1 MFIRTPAE
9 IGAAIRDR
17 RKQLGLDQST
27 FAKRIGVSRQWVIG
41 VERGHARAAMGLV
54 LRAIDALGIRLDAS
68 MDQASRRGSNASA
81 IDINANR
88 GQSKE
93 EDAMTSELVA
103 LLDGKEIGRVHND
116 ARGRLTFV
124 YNDEWRKAPDA
135 YPLSLSMPL
144 AAKEHGPSV
153 IRAFLWGLLP
163 DNEIV
168 LGRWATKFQVSARN
182 VFALISHVGEDCA
195 GAVQF
200 VTPERLDAIR
210 SVKEDK
216 VEWLGEPDIAKR
228 LQMLRDDHAAWR
240 LPRDTGQFSLAGAQ
254 PKTALLLQNKRWGIP
269 SGRIPTTHILKPPTG
284 HFDGHSENEHF
295 CLMLARNLGL
305 PSAQSQ
311 VMRFEKE
318 IAIVIER
325 YDRQHKGN
333 EIVRIHQED
342 ICQALGIVPTERYQ
356 NEGGPSAADIVELLR
371 TSSTDRETDVNTF
384 VDAIGFNWLIAGTD
398 AHAKNYS
405 LLLGGGPLVRLAPLY
420 DVASILPYDEFD
432 MQKLKLAM
440 KVGGEYKLSLIGLRH
455 WQKFARETRLN
466 ADELIARLGSMAK
479 QLPEEAD
486 DARKRAQAEGLD
498 KAIID
503 RLATRLIERAGECE
517 RVLAGK

>member
-1 MFIRTPAE
+1 
-9 IGAAIRDR
+9 
-17 RKQLGLDQST
+17 
-27 FAKRIGVSRQWVIG
+27 
-41 VERGHARAAMGLV
+41 
-54 LRAIDALGIRLDAS
+54 
-68 MDQASRRGSNASA
+68 
-81 IDINANR
+81 
-88 GQSKE
+88 
-93 EDAMTSELVA
+93 MTGELVA
-103 LLDGKEIGRVHND
+103 LLDRKEIGRVRND

-124 YNDEWRKAPDA
+124 YDDDWRKAPDA
-135 YPLSLSMPL
+135 YPLSLSAPL
-144 AAKEHGPSV
+144 AAREHGPSV
-153 IRAFLWGLLP
+153 VQAFLWGLLP
-163 DNEIV
+163 DNEPV
-168 LGRWATKFQVSARN
+168 LSRWATKFQVSARN

-200 VTPERLDAIR
+200 VTPERLDTLR
-210 SVKEDK
+210 SGKEDK
-216 VEWLGEPDIAKR
+216 VGWLGEPDIAKR

-284 HFDGHSENEHF
+284 RFDGHSENEHF

-305 PSAQSQ
+305 PAAQSK

-325 YDRQHKGN
+325 YDRQYKGN
-333 EIVRIHQED
+333 EIVRVHQED
-342 ICQALGIVPTERYQ
+342 ICQALGIMPTKKYQ
-356 NEGGPSAADIVELLR
+356 NEGGPSVADIVELLR
-371 TSSTDRETDVNTF
+371 TSSTDREADVNTF
-384 VDAIGFNWLIAGTD
+384 VDAVGFNWLIAGTD

-405 LLLGGGPLVRLAPLY
+405 LLLGGGPHVRLAPLY
-420 DVASILPYDEFD
+420 DVASTLPYDEFD

-440 KVGGEYKLSLIGLRH
+440 KVGGEYELSQIGLRQ

-466 ADELIARLGSMAK
+466 VDELIARLRSMAE
-479 QLPEEAD
+479 QLPDEAD

-517 RVLAGK
+517 RALAGK

>member
-1 MFIRTPAE
+1 
-9 IGAAIRDR
+9 
-17 RKQLGLDQST
+17 
-27 FAKRIGVSRQWVIG
+27 
-41 VERGHARAAMGLV
+41 
-54 LRAIDALGIRLDAS
+54 
-68 MDQASRRGSNASA
+68 
-81 IDINANR
+81 
-88 GQSKE
+88 
-93 EDAMTSELVA
+93 MTSELIA
-103 LLDGKEIGRVHND
+103 LLDGKEIGRVHNN

-124 YNDEWRKAPDA
+124 YNDDWRKAPDA
-135 YPLSLSMPL
+135 YPLSVSAPL
-144 AAKEHGPSV
+144 AAREHGPSV
-153 IRAFLWGLLP
+153 VQAFLWGLLP

-168 LGRWATKFQVSARN
+168 LSRWATKFQVSGRS

-210 SVKEDK
+210 SGKEDK
-216 VEWLGEPDIAKR
+216 VEWLGESDIAKR

-240 LPRDTGQFSLAGAQ
+240 LPRDIGQFSLAGAQ

-269 SGRIPTTHILKPPTG
+269 SGRIPTTHIMKPPTG

-305 PSAQSQ
+305 PAAQSR

-325 YDRQHKGN
+325 YDRQQKRN

-342 ICQALGIVPTERYQ
+342 ICQALGIMPTKKYQ
-356 NEGGPSAADIVELLR
+356 NEGGPSATDVVELLR
-371 TSSTDRETDVNTF
+371 TSSTDREADVNTF
-384 VDAIGFNWLIAGTD
+384 VDAIGFNWLIAGMD

-405 LLLGGGPLVRLAPLY
+405 LLLGGGPHVRLAPLY

-440 KVGGEYKLSLIGLRH
+440 KVGGEYKLSLIGLRQ
-455 WQKFARETRLN
+455 WQKFAHETRVN

-479 QLPEEAD
+479 QLPDEAD
-486 DARKRAQAEGLD
+486 DARTRAQAEGLD

-503 RLATRLIERAGECE
+503 RLTKRLIERAAECE
-517 RVLAGK
+517 RALAGK